1 MSLAYP
7 TNDKTMSQTSCTFH
21 PTAKQITAERKRQK
35 EERGS
40 TCSTEK
46 MREKKENYENIFNS
60 WIFLLS
66 YWFLKLHTVLWQD
79 DE

>member
-7 TNDKTMSQTSCTFH
+7 TNDQTVSQTSCTFY

-40 TCSTEK
+40 TCSMEK
-46 MREKKENYENIFNS
+46 MRGKKG
-60 WIFLLS
+60 
-66 YWFLKLHTVLWQD
+66 KLRKHF
-79 DE
+79 